1 MDVDLSEDD
10 EMMRAIAI
18 SLGDNVLVPT
28 DQVIVRHAVRPRV
41 MYYLDSSMRLPRARA
56 VLFCMLQQRC
66 RMHASALV

>member
-28 DQVIVRHAVRPRV
+28 DQVIVRVSCVHPRATS
-41 MYYLDSSMRLPRARA
+41 YLHSSTRLPRART
-56 VLFCMLQQRC
+56 VL
-66 RMHASALV
+66 HAPTTLVLHALALV